1 MFLRHQQLLSE
12 RDGHIG
18 TRNGVYSAF
27 FIPFLNYF
35 VGRYLQYGGVYPDG
49 VIRLIRKGKAYLPC
63 KDVHEQMVVAGKVG
77 WLQNDLYHFDS
88 PTFKRYLGRNSRSID
103 LLTVELKENHVTKNL
118 GDVYQYMVH
127 MPVSWFLQTYIRHKG
142 FLDGWQGFVFSFFF
156 SFLFPRA
163 YLRFIGVSNKSKDT

>member
-1 MFLRHQQLLSE
+1 
-12 RDGHIG
+12 
-18 TRNGVYSAF
+18 
-27 FIPFLNYF
+27 
-35 VGRYLQYGGVYPDG
+35 
-49 VIRLIRKGKAYLPC
+49 
-63 KDVHEQMVVAGKVG
+63 MVVAGKVG

-88 PTFKRYLGRNSRSID
+88 PTFKRYLGRNSRYID

-142 FLDGWQGFVFSFFF
+142 FLDGWQGFVFSFF
-156 SFLFPRA
+156 SALRFPRA